1 MENYKFIEKL
11 GRGTHGT
18 VYLLQINGEED
29 KFVVCKS
36 VLAKYKI
43 HGRREVEILKSL
55 SHRRIVKLLDSMEI
69 KRSMFIIL
77 EYANYGTVEKMI
89 SYFSKNGIKPKTSL
103 AWSVLSQISDALYYL
118 HSKRIIHRDIK
129 PANILI
135 NKFSVRDNEYLEF
148 KICDFSLSTS
158 IEELNHDKATT
169 IGTPFYM
176 APEIIS
182 QQRYDTTVDIWGL
195 GVVIYEILNLM
206 KPFSGNSREEL
217 YKSILTKEIT
227 KEEITND
234 DALAEIVYMCLSKND
249 RISAK
254 SIAKSEKVRLNLT
267 MLELKYRESK
277 IEILENKI
285 RKFEKVEL

>member
-118 HSKRIIHRDIK
+118 HSKKIIHRDIK